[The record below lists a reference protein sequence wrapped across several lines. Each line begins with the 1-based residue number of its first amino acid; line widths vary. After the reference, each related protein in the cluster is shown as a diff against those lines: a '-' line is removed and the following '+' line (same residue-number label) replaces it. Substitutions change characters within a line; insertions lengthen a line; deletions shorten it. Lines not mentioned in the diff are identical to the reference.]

1 MPSSPIQPAA
11 LEVSDVSKRFGN
23 LQALRGV
30 SATFFPGE
38 VHAVLGENGAGKSTL
53 MGVLGGFVN
62 PDSGTVTLAGDP
74 LPLGNPQSIRKR
86 GVEMIHQHFMLVPAF
101 SALENLRLSQL
112 SIGSADSGLRERA
125 QVTLAKFGWEIPLD
139 IPVEQMSVGVQ
150 QRLEILKALLT
161 DAQVMIFD
169 EPTAVLDP
177 KEVEALLELLR
188 NLKAQGKIVI
198 LIAHKLQEV
207 LAVGDRFTVLRKGE
221 VVASAERADVDA
233 EKLANWMVGDLPTNQ
248 AKGDANF
255 GEIALDIQNL
265 FVKGDRGEERVSGV
279 TFQVRSGEILGIGG
293 VDGNGQ
299 TELIEAILGL
309 RPVEAGAVK
318 RSEEMRVAYVPQ
330 DRHRDGLIL
339 DFSVIDNL
347 VLGAVSGDEVGS
359 GPFLSSKKSKAW
371 TKSLI
376 ERFGIKAENPGVP
389 VKALSGG
396 NQQKAIIARNLYRRP
411 DLLVVAN
418 PTRGLDVRATVAVHK
433 EILTAA
439 AEGTAVLLVSTDL
452 DELFALS
459 HKVMFLNQ
467 GLLREGE
474 GASAVVG
481 GAST

>member
-1 MPSSPIQPAA
+1 M
-11 LEVSDVSKRFGN
+11 SDVSKRFGN

-62 PDSGTVTLAGDP
+62 PDSGTVTLSGDP
-74 LPLGNPQSIRKR
+74 LPLGNPQFIRKR

-112 SIGSADSGLRERA
+112 SVGSADSGLRERA

-221 VVASAERADVDA
+221 VVASAERTDVDA
-233 EKLANWMVGDLPTNQ
+233 DKLANWMVGDLPTNQ
-248 AKGDANF
+248 AKGDATF
-255 GEIALDIQNL
+255 GEVALDIQNL

-309 RPVEAGAVK
+309 RSVVSGAVK
-318 RSEEMRVAYVPQ
+318 QSTEMRVAYVPQ

-347 VLGAVSGDEVGS
+347 VLGAVSEDEVGS
-359 GPFLSSKKSKAW
+359 GPFLSSKKTKAW
-371 TKSLI
+371 TKGLI
-376 ERFGIKAENPGVP
+376 ERFGIKAENPSVP

-481 GAST
+481 GVSA